1 MYNLSKF
8 DVVDGKPV
16 EEQII
21 NWTDSYFYNLM
32 NLFNAFLSR
41 LEIEEAADRL
51 RLIPFHE
58 LVAEQL
64 EGETE
69 EIIKIAVD
77 RINEL
82 LETEL
87 EFMDAYTK

>member
-41 LEIEEAADRL
+41 LEIEEA
-51 RLIPFHE
+51 
-58 LVAEQL
+58 
-64 EGETE
+64 
-69 EIIKIAVD
+69 
-77 RINEL
+77 
-82 LETEL
+82 
-87 EFMDAYTK
+87 